1 MPRPFKTALPGTGG
15 SSLDVRDHLLAS
27 AKVVIQRDGLAAASM
42 RAIAK
47 QAGVATG
54 TLYNYFAN
62 REKLVVRAI
71 MHQSSRIRDELAAMP
86 DRAGQATVA
95 VNLQHGASMI
105 VDLLQ
110 EIVPF
115 AIAIVANPAMRR
127 ELRQHL
133 GDGGG
138 HDAARQPVTD
148 YLRREHALGRLH
160 PETDIDAATAL
171 ILGACHELVFTHQ
184 LLGGNQTTLD
194 RVMLHRQIQLLVRG
208 IASESPA
215 DDPTRC

>member
-1 MPRPFKTALPGTGG
+1 MPRPFKTALPLAGDTP
-15 SSLDVRDHLLAS
+15 LDVRDHLLAA

-42 RAIAK
+42 RAIAN

-62 REKLVVRAI
+62 REKLVVQAI
-71 MHQSSRIRDELAAMP
+71 MHQSSGTRDQLAVML

-95 VNLQHGASMI
+95 TNLEHAASI
-105 VDLLQ
+105 VVDLLQ

-115 AIAIVANPAMRR
+115 AIAVVANPAMRG
-127 ELRQHL
+127 ELRHHL

-138 HDAARQPVTD
+138 HDAARQPMSD
-148 YLRREHALGRLH
+148 YLRREQALERLH
-160 PETDIDAATAL
+160 PETDIDAVTAL

-184 LLGGNQTTLD
+184 LLHGRDPTLD
-194 RVMLHRQIQLLVRG
+194 RAMLYRQIQLLARG
-208 IASESPA
+208 IATGKPDVGPSG
-215 DDPTRC
+215 R